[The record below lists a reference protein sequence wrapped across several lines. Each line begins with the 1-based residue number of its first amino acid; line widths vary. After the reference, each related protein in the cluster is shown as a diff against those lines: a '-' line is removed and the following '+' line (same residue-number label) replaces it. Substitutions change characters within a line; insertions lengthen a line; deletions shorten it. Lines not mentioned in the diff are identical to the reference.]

1 MVKRR
6 DVIDTKKKIS
16 IICNAADERKA
27 EDIVVMEM
35 KDKSSMGDYFIIMSA
50 PSTVRAKAIVD
61 NIETAM
67 EAEGMR
73 TLHKE
78 GLADGVWVLMDYG
91 EVLVH
96 VFYHEMRDFYAL
108 EKLWGD
114 APRKGY
120 QHWK

>member
-61 NIETAM
+61 SIEVAM
-67 EAEGMR
+67 EAEGIR
-73 TLHKE
+73 ALHKE

-114 APRKGY
+114 APRKGF

>member
-67 EAEGMR
+67 EAEGLR

>member
-91 EVLVH
+91 EILVH

>member
-1 MVKRR
+1 MVQRR

-16 IICNAADERKA
+16 VICNAADERKA

-61 NIETAM
+61 NIEVAM
-67 EAEGMR
+67 EAEGLR

-96 VFYHEMRDFYAL
+96 VFYHEMREFYAL

-114 APRKGY
+114 APRKGF

>member
-16 IICNAADERKA
+16 VICNAADERKA

-67 EAEGMR
+67 EAEGIR
-73 TLHKE
+73 ALHKE

-114 APRKGY
+114 APRKGF

>member
-1 MVKRR
+1 M
-6 DVIDTKKKIS
+6 
-16 IICNAADERKA
+16 ICNAADERKA
-27 EDIVVMEM
+27 DDIVVMEM
-35 KDKSSMGDYFIIMSA
+35 KEKSSIGDFFIVMSA
-50 PSTVRAKAIVD
+50 SSTVRVKAIVD

-67 EAEGMR
+67 ESEGMR

-96 VFYHEMRDFYAL
+96 VFYHEMRQFYAL

-114 APRKGY
+114 APRKSY
-120 QHWK
+120 QHIK

>member
-61 NIETAM
+61 SIEVAM
-67 EAEGMR
+67 EAEGFR

-96 VFYHEMRDFYAL
+96 VFYHEMREFYAL

-114 APRKGY
+114 APRKGF

>member
-27 EDIVVMEM
+27 EDIIVMEM
-35 KDKSSMGDYFIIMSA
+35 KDKSSIGDYFIIMSA

-61 NIETAM
+61 NIEVAM
-67 EAEGMR
+67 EAEGLR

>member
-16 IICNAADERKA
+16 VICNAADERKA
-27 EDIVVMEM
+27 EDIVVMDM

-50 PSTVRAKAIVD
+50 PSTMRAKAIVD
-61 NIETAM
+61 NIEVAM
-67 EAEGMR
+67 EAQGLR